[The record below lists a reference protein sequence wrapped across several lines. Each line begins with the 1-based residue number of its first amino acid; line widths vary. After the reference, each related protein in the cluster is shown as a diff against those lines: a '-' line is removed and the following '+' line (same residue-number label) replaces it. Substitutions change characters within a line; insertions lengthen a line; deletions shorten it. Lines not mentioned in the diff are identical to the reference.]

1 VISHSALIE
10 NVRGF
15 TSLLRGRGCHDAAVL
30 PLGLQK
36 TRGISPLA
44 VLCTFSHT
52 LGFYLNFLFNF
63 GPVICRQRLKA
74 GTPVIPTDNN
84 KFLRSGSLDFEN

>member
-1 VISHSALIE
+1 VHSALIE
-10 NVRGF
+10 IMRGF
-15 TSLLRGRGCHDAAVL
+15 TSLLHGLGVEFTKDRGNSYLITV
-30 PLGLQK
+30 P
-36 TRGISPLA
+36 